1 MDIQKMRACSQ
12 LLPAPG
18 DEVVRECLDEIA
30 RLRFHL
36 TELGKFADRAGLVLA
51 TLDPE
56 DATEGE
62 MLQEIIDGIS
72 TWAAPAILGEA
83 KGPNKE
89 VRGAEQASPAERPS

>member
-1 MDIQKMRACSQ
+1 MDIQKMRACSR

-72 TWAAPAILGEA
+72 TWAAPAMLGDVV
-83 KGPNKE
+83 GPNAQSH
-89 VRGAEQASPAERPS
+89 RTSRASGEGPVD

>member
-1 MDIQKMRACSQ
+1 MDIQKMRTCSH

-36 TELGKFADRAGLVLA
+36 AELGKFADRAGLVLA
-51 TLDPE
+51 TLGPE

-72 TWAAPAILGEA
+72 TWVAPAILGEA
-83 KGPNKE
+83 KGPNKK
-89 VRGAEQASPAERPS
+89 

>member
-1 MDIQKMRACSQ
+1 MDIQKMRACSR

-72 TWAAPAILGEA
+72 TWAAPAMLGDVV
-83 KGPNKE
+83 GPNSGLIDK
-89 VRGAEQASPAERPS
+89 

>member
-1 MDIQKMRACSQ
+1 MSEVEELKQQLALERERADY
-12 LLPAPG
+12 AWKN
-18 DEVVRECLDEIA
+18 VRAIEAENA
-30 RLRFHL
+30 RLRYHL
-36 TELGKFADRAGLVLA
+36 TELGKFADRAGVVLA

-83 KGPNKE
+83 KGPNGN
-89 VRGAEQASPAERPS
+89 VSGGR